1 MAYEKL
7 DLRSRPSKAA
17 VMADLNKKLKEATAK
32 LQQKMAENDEK
43 SVKKLQEIIQAL
55 KETIAR
61 QQ

>member
-7 DLRSRPSKAA
+7 DLRSRPPKAA
-17 VMADLNKKLKEATAK
+17 VIADLKKQLKDATAK
-32 LQQKMAENDEK
+32 LEQKMAVKDEK

-55 KETIAR
+55 NETIAR